1 MNNWSKISQ
10 NVKKWTNFRIVL
22 YWSFMGLSLLL
33 LAISFYFWVGDVESA
48 GVRVS
53 HGSDVCGL
61 VR

>member
-1 MNNWSKISQ
+1 MARQQIHALCFVMAAAALLFGWGGNAMADG
-10 NVKKWTNFRIVL
+10 FVL
-22 YWSFMGLSLLL
+22 GEKTCL
-33 LAISFYFWVGDVESA
+33 E